1 MAVAKVAIT
10 IDQDLFREVDDFVQE
25 GAFPNRSCAINAAL
39 VVLKEQRNRKS
50 WLLAE
55 LAKLDPEEEKAM
67 AEERF
72 VAEAE
77 WPEF

>member
-10 IDQDLFREVDDFVQE
+10 IDQDLLQEVDDLVQE
-25 GAFPNRSCAINAAL
+25 GAFPNRSRAINAAL

-50 WLLAE
+50 RLLAE